1 MGQDKTNLRDF
12 SDEELRA
19 ALEGHRDL
27 HIEAEL
33 RARGARLGMAQ
44 VEEEREFRKSG
55 KPRRLREEW
64 QRLWQKEVADVATAL
79 GVDLA
84 RVTDVALQIEKE
96 LL

>member
-1 MGQDKTNLRDF
+1 MEQNKTNLRNF

-33 RARGARLGMAQ
+33 RGRGARLGIAQ
-44 VEEEREFRKSG
+44 VEEEQEFRKSG
-55 KPRRLREEW
+55 KPKRPREEW
-64 QRLWQKEVADVATAL
+64 RRLWQKEVADVATAL
-79 GVDLA
+79 RVDLA
-84 RVTDVALQIEKE
+84 RVTDLALQIEKE